1 MHQGNRYLV
10 ALVVALGLFPG
21 LLDTSIVVVALAP
34 IRNQLRTD
42 TNTVQWI
49 VTAFFLATAAVV
61 AAGGYLASRFGR
73 KRMFLL
79 GVSIFTIGSLLC
91 GIAPSIDWLI
101 AFRVLQG
108 IGAGVLLPVGPALA
122 FDAFPQEQRARAS
135 ALVGI
140 PIMLAPVFGPM
151 AGGYLNDSV
160 GWHSLFFVNIPIGIA
175 AFLFGL
181 AALPRDQRVA
191 SRDVR
196 FDYLGLAL
204 STIGVVAVVYAFKLV
219 TQTNP
224 NTVTATNPGGDL
236 YGWGARPVWI
246 VFGAGVIVLGLFA
259 LYVLRS
265 SRDPAL
271 DLRQLGRRDFLVSNL
286 LTWATTISTFGLL
299 VLVPLYLESVRL
311 PHLSA
316 LDTGVALVPLGA
328 GALAGT
334 IGAVTLYR
342 ALGPRGTVLIGVV
355 LTITSAWLLAQA
367 ISPTAD
373 AGQLLT
379 AAQTQTA
386 VPALIGPDALRW
398 RLFLVGL
405 SSTLISIPAQTLALE
420 ALTGEALAKASS
432 LVLSFKLIFSS
443 VGVAVMTTL
452 LIDRTRGRALD
463 LIQRS
468 HALAPG
474 AGADPS
480 DPRVLAAFQ
489 ALEGQVAAQAGAWA
503 IQSILWLICAGSV
516 GLLVCALLLPG
527 RLRQLEPRPVAT
539 QQAEAELVAVR
550 R

>member
-1 MHQGNRYLV
+1 MCQGNRYLV
-10 ALVVALGLFPG
+10 ALVVALGLFPC

-34 IRNQLRTD
+34 IRNQLHTD

-49 VTAFFLATAAVV
+49 VTGFFLATAAVV
-61 AAGGYLASRFGR
+61 AAGGYLANRFGR

-79 GVSIFTIGSLLC
+79 GVSMFTIGSLLC
-91 GIAPSIDWLI
+91 GIAPSIGWLI

-108 IGAGVLLPVGPALA
+108 IGGGVLLPVGPALA
-122 FDAFPQEQRARAS
+122 FDAFPKEQRAHAS

-175 AFLFGL
+175 SFLFGL
-181 AALPRDQRVA
+181 AALPRDQRA
-191 SRDVR
+191 SSRDMR
-196 FDYLGLAL
+196 FDYLGLVL
-204 STIGVVAVVYAFKLV
+204 STVGVVAVVYAFKLV

-224 NTVTATNPGGDL
+224 NTVTATNPGGEL
-236 YGWGARPVWI
+236 YGWGARPVWMA
-246 VFGAGVIVLGLFA
+246 FGAGVIVLGLFA
-259 LYVLRS
+259 LYVLRI

-316 LDTGVALVPLGA
+316 LETGVALMPLGA

-342 ALGPRGTVLIGVV
+342 ALGPRGVVLIGVI
-355 LTITSAWLLAQA
+355 LTIMSSWLIAHA
-367 ISPTAD
+367 IYPTAD
-373 AGQLLT
+373 AGQLLA

-386 VPALIGPDALRW
+386 VPVLAGPDALRW
-398 RLFLVGL
+398 RLFMVGL
-405 SSTLISIPAQTLALE
+405 SFTLISIPAQTLALE
-420 ALTGEALAKASS
+420 ALTGEALTKASS
-432 LVLSFKLIFSS
+432 LALSTKFIFSS

-452 LIDRTRGRALD
+452 LIDRTRSRAVELVQQ
-463 LIQRS
+463 LQVP
-468 HALAPG
+468 AL
-474 AGADPS
+474 
-480 DPRVLAAFQ
+480 RT
-489 ALEGQVAAQAGAWA
+489 LEGQVAAQAGAWA
-503 IQSILWLICAGSV
+503 IQSIFWLVCAGSV
-516 GLLVCALLLPG
+516 GLLVFALLLPG
-527 RLRQLEPRPVAT
+527 RRRQLEPRPIAT
-539 QQAEAELVAVR
+539 LPAAAEPVAVER
-550 R
+550 